1 MCFNYRMGFEP
12 EPWNNL
18 GNEFL
23 VILTDPSGI
32 ARVTTLCGPRGFGA
46 GAPPHHLRA
55 RRSKDK
61 PPRAGKLSP
70 LEE

>member
-12 EPWNNL
+12 EHSNNL
-18 GNEFL
+18 GNECL
-23 VILTDPSGI
+23 IILTPDPSGI
-32 ARVTTLCGPRGFGA
+32 VRVMTLCGPRGLGT

-61 PPRAGKLSP
+61 ASSGREALTA
-70 LEE
+70 

>member
-12 EPWNNL
+12 EPSNNL

-32 ARVTTLCGPRGFGA
+32 VRVTTLCGPRGLGA